1 MAVLLVL
8 KEKDN
13 KPGLHLAPAFV
24 HTALPIKG
32 GVMKK
37 FIIERDLPKIGEA
50 SKDDLKGAA
59 KTSNAALAELGK
71 DIQWVK
77 SYVAED
83 KTFCVYLASGE
94 EIIRKHSELSGFPA
108 TIITEIK
115 GIIDPTTA
123 RG

>member
-1 MAVLLVL
+1 
-8 KEKDN
+8 
-13 KPGLHLAPAFV
+13 
-24 HTALPIKG
+24 
-32 GVMKK
+32 MKK

-50 SKDDLKGAA
+50 SEDDLKGAA

-71 DIQWVK
+71 DIQWVQ

-83 KTFCVYLASGE
+83 KTFCVYLAKDE
-94 EIIRKHSELSGFPA
+94 EIIRKHSELSGIPA